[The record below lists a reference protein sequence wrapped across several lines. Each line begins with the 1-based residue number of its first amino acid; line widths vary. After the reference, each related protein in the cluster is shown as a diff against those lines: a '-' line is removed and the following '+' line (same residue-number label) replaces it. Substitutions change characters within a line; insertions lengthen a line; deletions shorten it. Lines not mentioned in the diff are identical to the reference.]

1 MTQIINISGLRH
13 PIFQSKTECYHTD
26 DGLLFMKFT
35 LETWQRRIVFGIY
48 PLPEDIGLSAVN
60 IKELT
65 LSKGIVKF
73 STGATYKK
81 PVYRTIQI
89 EKLSAIERSAYIQE
103 MEAAGLDFP
112 KAKKKKKKT
121 GNKERGRPKTYTQK
135 ELRRVE
141 DAIKTNGATMRR
153 RYDRSEA
160 HEGR

>member
-1 MTQIINISGLRH
+1 
-13 PIFQSKTECYHTD
+13 
-26 DGLLFMKFT
+26 MKFT